1 MIDQPHE
8 PVEAE
13 ANNKQKPSGGP
24 GQSKLVIPAYFDEQQ
39 HGNMDQTLRV
49 KPRQI
54 TQTQRFTPRTSA
66 HPSTNSSTR
75 LPSSWSKDPARKV
88 LIIATIA
95 LILSA
100 IIFIGLASTLF
111 LQNSNVLTQDNTAS
125 QDASSNVSGTVDLHP
140 AFPTPNGGSGGSTSS
155 QPSAYPTPT
164 LDSNLPADG
173 LQTPISGPLTVQI
186 MEIPFVVSNGSTVS
200 VGVITNEPG
209 VEVTIDVRYRPSGRN
224 YQSEPRLTSSNG
236 YATLPW
242 RVQVH
247 QDGFGMTTATVNAV
261 ATDQNGQRA
270 VSAPR
275 TIQIF

>member
-13 ANNKQKPSGGP
+13 ANNAQKPNGGP

-39 HGNMDQTLRV
+39 YGNMDQTLRV
-49 KPRQI
+49 KPRPI
-54 TQTQRFTPRTSA
+54 SQTQRLTPQYPT
-66 HPSTNSSTR
+66 HPPTNSFSK
-75 LPSSWSKDPARKV
+75 LPLLWSKDPAHKV
-88 LIIATIA
+88 LIIAAIA
-95 LILSA
+95 LILSG
-100 IIFIGLASTLF
+100 ILFTGLASTLF

-140 AFPTPNGGSGGSTSS
+140 AFPTPNGGSGGNTSS

-224 YQSEPRLTSSNG
+224 YQSGPRLTSSNG

-247 QDGFGMTTATVNAV
+247 QDEFGMTTATVNAV

-275 TIQIF
+275 TIQVF

>member
-13 ANNKQKPSGGP
+13 ANNEQKPSGGP

-39 HGNMDQTLRV
+39 YGNMDQTLRV

-54 TQTQRFTPRTSA
+54 TQTQRLTPQYPT
-66 HPSTNSSTR
+66 HPPTNSFSK
-75 LPSSWSKDPARKV
+75 LPLLWSKDPAHKV
-88 LIIATIA
+88 LIIAAIA
-95 LILSA
+95 LILSG
-100 IIFIGLASTLF
+100 ILFIGLASTLF
-111 LQNSNVLTQDNTAS
+111 LQNSNVLTQNNTAS
-125 QDASSNVSGTVDLHP
+125 QDASSNVPGTVDLHP
-140 AFPTPNGGSGGSTSS
+140 MFPTPNGGNGGNTSS

-164 LDSNLPADG
+164 LDSNLPPDG

-209 VEVTIDVRYRPSGRN
+209 VEVTIDVHYRPSGRN
-224 YQSEPRLTSSNG
+224 YQSGPRLTSSNG

-247 QDGFGMTTATVNAV
+247 EDVFGMTTATVNAV
-261 ATDQNGQRA
+261 ASDQNGQRA